1 MLREIKQELKQGK
14 TLITFTFLQA
24 TGEALGMVAPLVVAK
39 FFSEDLFGRYS
50 LAKMVVFFFT
60 SVLIASAQAPFIVY
74 ATQER
79 DKTGKINMSF
89 SIQCVFFAF
98 SIITFLSL
106 NLIFNKALAT
116 FVGVSPADLTFV
128 SLAFIGIA
136 LKTFFSN
143 LFMALGQRVKSSLTE
158 VVFGSLALVI
168 VLVLCLTSNVSLR
181 TVLSVYF
188 VSGFLVAILFV
199 TTIDFK
205 LLLPFDFSWGH
216 FKYMFD
222 FTKWVMLG
230 STAAYFVNWGDNIVL
245 RSFVS
250 MGDIGEYNLGYQIFK
265 GITMLAFVMNAYFLP
280 FISER
285 PEDSTRMRDY
295 LFNKR
300 PKVFLVCLIGVALVF
315 LLAPTILRLFYGTT
329 YQKSATVLRV
339 LLVGSVALFYTI
351 FYYPVLNALKKYK
364 FTQTISLLQAVLNL
378 VLDLV
383 LVPVM
388 GLLGAAVAT
397 VFAYFCWAGV
407 IEVYFRVKLR
417 KLLKL

>member
-1 MLREIKQELKQGK
+1 MLSRIKQQLKQGK
-14 TLITFTFLQA
+14 TLITFTSLQA

-79 DKTGKINMSF
+79 DKTGKINKSF
-89 SIQCVFFAF
+89 SVQCVFLAF

-106 NLIFNKALAT
+106 NLIFNKALAA

-143 LFMALGQRVKSSLTE
+143 LFMALGQRVKSSLAE

-295 LFNKR
+295 LFKKR

-397 VFAYFCWAGV
+397 VLAYFCWAGV

>member
-1 MLREIKQELKQGK
+1 MLSRIKQQVKEGK
-14 TLITFTFLQA
+14 TLITFTSLQA
-24 TGEALGMVAPLVVAK
+24 TGEALGMAAPLVVAK
-39 FFSEDLFGRYS
+39 YFCEDLFGRYS

-79 DKTGKINMSF
+79 EKTGRINRSF
-89 SIQCVFFAF
+89 SIQCVFLAF
-98 SIITFLSL
+98 SIIVFLAL
-106 NLIFNKALAT
+106 NLIFNKALAA

-136 LKTFFSN
+136 LKTFFCN
-143 LFMALGQRVKSSLTE
+143 LFMALGQRVKSSLAE
-158 VVFGSLALVI
+158 AVFGSLALAI
-168 VLVLCLTSNVSLR
+168 VLVLCFTDNINLR
-181 TVLSVYF
+181 TALFSYF
-188 VSGFLVAILFV
+188 VSGIIVAILFV
-199 TTIDFK
+199 MTIDFSV
-205 LLLPFDFSWGH
+205 LLPFDFSWGH
-216 FKYMFD
+216 FKNMFD
-222 FTKWVMLG
+222 FAKWVILG

-245 RSFVS
+245 RSFVPMS
-250 MGDIGEYNLGYQIFK
+250 DIGEYNLGYQIFK
-265 GITMLAFVMNAYFLP
+265 GIAMLAFVINVYFLP

-285 PEDSTRMRDY
+285 AEDTTRIKNY

-300 PKVFLVCLIGVALVF
+300 PKVFLVCFPGIVLVF
-315 LLAPTILRLFYGTT
+315 LFAPTILKLFYGGT

-351 FYYPVLNALKKYK
+351 LYYPVLNALKKYK
-364 FTQTISLLQAVLNL
+364 FTQTVGFLQAVLNL

-397 VFAYFCWAGV
+397 VLAYFCWAGV
-407 IEVYFRVKLR
+407 VEVYFRVKLR

>member
-1 MLREIKQELKQGK
+1 MLSRTKQQLKQGK
-14 TLITFTFLQA
+14 TLITFTSLQA
-24 TGEALGMVAPLVVAK
+24 TGEALGMIAPLVVAK

-79 DKTGKINMSF
+79 EKTGRINRSF
-89 SIQCVFFAF
+89 SVQCVFLVF
-98 SIITFLSL
+98 SIIAFLSL
-106 NLIFNKALAT
+106 NLIFSKALAA
-116 FVGVSPADLTFV
+116 FVGIPPADLTFV

-143 LFMALGQRVKSSLTE
+143 LFMALGQRVKSSLAE
-158 VVFGSLALVI
+158 VVFGSLALAI
-168 VLVLCLTSNVSLR
+168 VLALCFTGNVNLR
-181 TVLSVYF
+181 TAFFSYF
-188 VSGFLVAILFV
+188 VSGLLVAILSLATV
-199 TTIDFK
+199 DFK

-285 PEDSTRMRDY
+285 AEDSARMRNY

-300 PKVFLVCLIGVALVF
+300 PKVFLVCLLGVVLVF
-315 LLAPTILRLFYGTT
+315 LFAPTILKLFYGNT
-329 YQKSATVLRV
+329 YQKSATILRV

-364 FTQTISLLQAVLNL
+364 FAQTVSLLQAVLNL
-378 VLDLV
+378 ALDLV

-397 VFAYFCWAGV
+397 VFAYFCWAGAV
-407 IEVYFRVKLR
+407 EVYFRVKIR
-417 KLLKL
+417 KLLKS